1 MKGKAL
7 PVIAGKVIEEVLEIW
22 DKAKIPT
29 MTKINANLKLV
40 KLFNKWRNL
49 EKSKKKNNKQELE
62 NRDNFILNLDTLFDI
77 VSSKWEK
84 EIQDDRLR
92 TKEAK
97 AEDLK
102 FLKDQREQRQMFLDK
117 EDINYQAAHL
127 AKNVRLYSDRKRK
140 IAEQQRKEEDA
151 KSDKSVWNNEDQ
163 DEKTN
168 ESDCDIIVKQKKKET
183 VTINLPRKIFSD
195 PNICSMTDRTQLSTN
210 TALGVVASVIKAG
223 GGDLNDFDISK
234 STVKRSRDRARKEEY
249 ERFYREFKPPKHSIL
264 C

>member
-1 MKGKAL
+1 MESCSLTTMTSCPHIEMFYLKKEDMKGKAL
-7 PVIAGKVIEEVLEIW
+7 PVIAGKVIAEVLEIW

-29 MTKINANLKLV
+29 MTKINDNLKLV

-84 EIQDDRLR
+84 EIQDDTLR
-92 TKEAK
+92 KKEAK

-127 AKNVRLYSDRKRK
+127 AKNVRLDNDRKRK

-151 KSDKSVWNNEDQ
+151 KSDKIVWNNEDQ
-163 DEKTN
+163 DEKN
-168 ESDCDIIVKQKKKET
+168 
-183 VTINLPRKIFSD
+183 
-195 PNICSMTDRTQLSTN
+195 
-210 TALGVVASVIKAG
+210 
-223 GGDLNDFDISK
+223 
-234 STVKRSRDRARKEEY
+234 
-249 ERFYREFKPPKHSIL
+249 
-264 C
+264 